1 MQNEDINKTVY
12 LSPLSL
18 DILDTQLTDIPH
30 STNIKSVF
38 AGLPANG
45 GKGSVTARYNL
56 SYWTKLLK
64 EINSKVV
71 CWGTL
76 KK

>member
-1 MQNEDINKTVY
+1 VQNEDINKTVY

-18 DILDTQLTDIPH
+18 DILDTQLMDIPH

-56 SYWTKLLK
+56 SY
-64 EINSKVV
+64 
-71 CWGTL
+71 
-76 KK
+76 